1 MQDVNIE
8 FNRGVL
14 FVRISGILDEI
25 NEEPIRKKVLEIIQ
39 EGGIKNLVFN
49 VQNLQI
55 NGSVSIFKQCKNI
68 INANK
73 GKMILCTNNN
83 ISLKYV
89 DNAKDELEALRMIN
103 A

>member
-14 FVRISGILDEI
+14 FVRISGMLDEI
-25 NEEPIRKKVLEIIQ
+25 NEKPIKKKVLEIIQ

-68 INANK
+68 ININK

-83 ISLKYV
+83 ISFEYV

-103 A
+103 V